1 VRSIGFSKKGNL
13 LGDRFSNEKENCWK
27 GVVNVDACFNY
38 MLGGVFVLLWGFVM
52 GILVNGPLA
61 VIV

>member
-1 VRSIGFSKKGNL
+1 
-13 LGDRFSNEKENCWK
+13 
-27 GVVNVDACFNY
+27 VVNVDACFNY